1 MNRNLRPLAAV
12 GAVIAVAMLAGCGG
26 SSGPADFT
34 LIRNEP
40 DLTEIDNGAPVGDAN
55 VFDADL
61 TKDGAAFGR
70 LFGEQ
75 TVIAEPDPTSPK
87 RTEEVRRTELNF
99 ELPDGQIVVQ
109 GTGPYTK
116 GSWRLTV
123 GKPVVQAIVGGTKAY
138 AGVQGELTS
147 TRNEDGSYTQAFHF
161 VD

>member
-1 MNRNLRPLAAV
+1 MHRNLRPLAAV

-34 LIRNEP
+34 LIQNEP
-40 DLTEIDNGAPVGDAN
+40 DLTEIDNGAAVGDAN

-61 TKDGAAFGR
+61 TKDGAAIGR

-75 TVIAEPDPTSPK
+75 TVIAEPDPTAPT

-109 GTGPYTK
+109 GTSPYTK

-123 GKPVVQAIVGGTKAY
+123 GKPVVRAIVGGTKAY
-138 AGVQGELTS
+138 AGVQGELTT
-147 TRNEDGSYTQAFHF
+147 TRNEDGSYTQSFHF